1 MKRLIL
7 ITLIGTLIWLSSQT
21 AKAASVSM
29 TANIGFDAPL
39 TLTKKSDVSF
49 GTVKA
54 GVADTYT
61 ISTTGAVSASN
72 GGQWLYG
79 SKSAGNI
86 TIVGSTTQTLN
97 ISVSNYSANG
107 GVRPANAKCSY
118 AGGITTACAISAA
131 TPPGNTGETLLI
143 GIDAV
148 VDGTQAIGSAATPS
162 FTVII
167 VYG

>member
-1 MKRLIL
+1 
-7 ITLIGTLIWLSSQT
+7 
-21 AKAASVSM
+21 M

-61 ISTTGAVSASN
+61 ISTNGTVSAAGAGETIS
-72 GGQWLYG
+72 G

-97 ISVSNYSANG
+97 ISVSNYSASG

-118 AGGITTACAISAA
+118 AGGTSAPCELSAA
-131 TPPGNTGETLLI
+131 TAPGNTGETLLI

-148 VDGTQAIGSAATPS
+148 VDGTQAIGSTANPS
-162 FTVII
+162 FTVTI